1 MKQYNIRVIE
11 EVDSVSIINMDRQEI
26 KGGSLEDLINTYE
39 NFGDQTQK
47 PIAVSFAKSENMTID
62 KMVSEGIKAMF

>member
-11 EVDSVSIINMDRQEI
+11 EVDSVSIINIDRQDI
-26 KGGSLEDLINTYE
+26 KSGTLEDLISTYKNLE
-39 NFGDQTQK
+39 NCTDK

-62 KMVSEGIKAMF
+62 HMVSEGIKAMF